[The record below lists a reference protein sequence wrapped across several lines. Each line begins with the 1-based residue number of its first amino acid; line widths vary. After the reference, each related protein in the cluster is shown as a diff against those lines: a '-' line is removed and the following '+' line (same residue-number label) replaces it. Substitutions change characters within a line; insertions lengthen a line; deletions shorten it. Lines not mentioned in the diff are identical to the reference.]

1 MPCRALAFLC
11 AYGRARV
18 GVEKKKGVV
27 QRVKLTACVERGI
40 AARHTLPGFWDTPSH
55 ANKHIAKLVLAA
67 RQAFRD
73 QEKKK
78 AAHTR
83 THTHKNAGWAR

>member
-1 MPCRALAFLC
+1 
-11 AYGRARV
+11 V

-78 AAHTR
+78 AAHT
-83 THTHKNAGWAR
+83 HTHKNAGWAR